1 MGTGTSGKAECSVS
15 TWDISMI
22 VFLGSSGALHLANI
36 GSHHMDLSNDI
47 VLDLGAIL
55 RGEERRTVA
64 AVIPGMA

>member
-1 MGTGTSGKAECSVS
+1 
-15 TWDISMI
+15 MI